1 MVWVFTVEQSEKGRK
16 EKHKVSI
23 DFEPFKQIGMSFY
36 LCNNP
41 MERFLQ
47 HYFQM
52 TFFGF
57 IISDGSGISVGTHS
71 AGISR
76 GILCKSTLAL
86 PKQDGRGGG
95 QSTLEFAHF
104 CTMLFKNGRAT

>member
-16 EKHKVSI
+16 EKHIVLTLNLSNKSVCH
-23 DFEPFKQIGMSFY
+23 

-47 HYFQM
+47 HYFQT

-86 PKQDGRGGG
+86 PKQNGRGGG